1 MPNSIAYI
9 KNHITVLDV
18 VYKRTVCSTVLNSRW
33 RMIRAGRNAK
43 EIIIP
48 KISVKSLG
56 NYTRNVGYDNGA
68 ITYESETKTFGYDR
82 NMPSQLV

>member
-33 RMIRAGRNAK
+33 RMIRAGRN
-43 EIIIP
+43 
-48 KISVKSLG
+48 
-56 NYTRNVGYDNGA
+56 GA

>member
-1 MPNSIAYI
+1 
-9 KNHITVLDV
+9 
-18 VYKRTVCSTVLNSRW
+18 
-33 RMIRAGRNAK
+33 MIRAGRNAK